1 MDRIRRLTDEL
12 SLIQEPMSDLE
23 ILGCLLDG
31 LDLDYD
37 VVVNRV
43 HTMPTTPLFEELYS
57 MLLNRE
63 KGLEVYHRPSQ
74 DHSATALL
82 PSNKRDTS
90 RGSKNRGMHRGRE
103 QWL

>member
-1 MDRIRRLTDEL
+1 
-12 SLIQEPMSDLE
+12 
-23 ILGCLLDG
+23 
-31 LDLDYD
+31 
-37 VVVNRV
+37 
-43 HTMPTTPLFEELYS
+43 

-90 RGSKNRGMHRGRE
+90 RGSKNRGMHRGVVNNGYNAGRGNG
-103 QWL
+103 